1 VSVKSD
7 RWILKMCL
15 ENGMIRPFE
24 ARLVREVEGRRI
36 ISAGVSSYGYDLRLA
51 PDGFRVFSPI
61 ASAEID
67 PKNFDEN
74 SLVEAP
80 LRIAEDGSQYWLL
93 PPHSYALGVTV
104 ETFDIPRNV
113 VGLCMGKCLPGDV
126 RVIDASTGEM
136 VELRTFVEERRKQI
150 GTLNGHRI
158 TASPVTSHI
167 YSGVKPTYEVT
178 TGSGRVIRATGH
190 HPFLTF
196 EGWLELLHLRVGDR
210 IGVPREIPIF
220 GNEDLPDHEA
230 DILGLLISDGQCGTP
245 GYSPGYTSGDERLRL
260 YFAEAVRK
268 FGCLTSS
275 RTDISLRV
283 VNRHGRG
290 GLMTGHPNRMNVWL
304 EKMGLAVKSVENFVP
319 ECVFR
324 ATRQSIA
331 RFLRALFSGD
341 GSVYMSGR
349 SAVLVEYC
357 STSERLIRD
366 VQHLLLRFGIIAR
379 LRLKTTN
386 YGTSAFVLNISD
398 KDAIRKF
405 GEEIGFIPDSHK
417 DRRLQETLDYIGRF
431 PKRKSNFDTIPTT
444 GWAMLKQVCYKHGHS
459 MRSLGVDPNWRQS
472 VPRREFVKL
481 GEMLDE
487 TDLIEI
493 GQSHVLWDTVESI
506 KLIGEEPV
514 YDLSV
519 PATNNFIANDF
530 IVHNSTYARSGLIV
544 NTTPLEPGWRG
555 RLVLE
560 FSNSADL
567 PIRIYANEGIAQ
579 VTFFE
584 SDEDCE
590 TSYADRAGKYQDQVG
605 LVTPRL

>member
-1 VSVKSD
+1 
-7 RWILKMCL
+7 
-15 ENGMIRPFE
+15 MITPFE
-24 ARLVREVEGRRI
+24 ENLVREIEGRRI
-36 ISAGVSSYGYDLRLA
+36 ISAGISSYGYDLRLA
-51 PDGFRVFSPI
+51 PDGFRVFSPV

-80 LRIAEDGSQYWLL
+80 LRVSEDGSQYWLL

-104 ETFDIPRNV
+104 ETFNMPRNV

-136 VELRTFVEERRKQI
+136 VELRTFVEERRERI
-150 GTLNGHRI
+150 GTLSGQRI
-158 TASPVTSHI
+158 TASHVTNHV
-167 YSGVKPTYEVT
+167 YSGIKPTYEVT
-178 TGSGRVIRATGH
+178 TGTGRVIRGTDH

-196 EGWLELLHLRVGDR
+196 GGWVELLHLRVGDR

-220 GNEDLPDHEA
+220 GNKDLPDHEA
-230 DILGLLISDGQCGTP
+230 DILGLLISDGQCAAEGR
-245 GYSPGYTSGDERLRL
+245 SPGYTSGDERLRS

-283 VNRHGRG
+283 VNRQGRG
-290 GLMTGHPNRMNVWL
+290 GLMTGHPNKMNVWL
-304 EKMGLAVKSVENFVP
+304 TGMGLAVKSVEKFVP
-319 ECVFR
+319 ECVFK
-324 ATRQSIA
+324 ASRQSIA

-341 GSVYMSGR
+341 GSVSVSGR
-349 SAVLVEYC
+349 GAVLVEYC

-379 LRLKTTN
+379 LRLRTTN

-398 KDAIRKF
+398 KDAISKF
-405 GEEIGFIPDSHK
+405 GKEIGFIPGSLK
-417 DRRLQETLDYIGRF
+417 DRRLQETLEFIRRF
-431 PKRKSNFDTIPTT
+431 PKQKSNFNTIPTT
-444 GWAMLKQVCYKHGHS
+444 GWDTLKQACYKHGHS
-459 MRSLGVDPNWRQS
+459 MRGLGINPRWEQS
-472 VPRREFVKL
+472 VPRQEFVRL
-481 GEMLDE
+481 GEMLNE
-487 TDLIEI
+487 MGLIEI
-493 GQSHVLWDTVESI
+493 GQSHILWDTVESI
-506 KLIGEEPV
+506 RRIGEEPV

-519 PATNNFIANDF
+519 TATNNFIANDF

-584 SDEDCE
+584 SDEQCE

>member
-1 VSVKSD
+1 MSVKSD
-7 RWILKMCL
+7 RWILQMCR
-15 ENGMIRPFE
+15 ESGMIKPFE

-74 SLVEAP
+74 SLIEAP
-80 LRIAEDGSQYWLL
+80 LRVSEDGSQYWLL

-104 ETFDIPRNV
+104 ETFNMPRNV

-126 RVIDASTGEM
+126 RVIDASTGEV
-136 VELRTFVEERRKQI
+136 VELRTFVEERRKWI
-150 GTLNGHRI
+150 GTLNGHRV
-158 TASPVTSHI
+158 TAGRVTNHI

-178 TGSGRVIRATGH
+178 TRSGRVIRATDH

-196 EGWLELLHLRVGDR
+196 GGWLELLNLRVGDR

-220 GNEDLPDHEA
+220 GNKDLPDHEA
-230 DILGLLISDGQCGTP
+230 DILGLLIADGQRATP
-245 GYSPGYTSGDERLRL
+245 GHSPCYTSGDERLRS
-260 YFAEAVRK
+260 Y
-268 FGCLTSS
+268 
-275 RTDISLRV
+275 
-283 VNRHGRG
+283 
-290 GLMTGHPNRMNVWL
+290 
-304 EKMGLAVKSVENFVP
+304 KSVEKFVP
-319 ECVFR
+319 ECV
-324 ATRQSIA
+324 
-331 RFLRALFSGD
+331 
-341 GSVYMSGR
+341 
-349 SAVLVEYC
+349 
-357 STSERLIRD
+357 
-366 VQHLLLRFGIIAR
+366 
-379 LRLKTTN
+379 
-386 YGTSAFVLNISD
+386 
-398 KDAIRKF
+398 
-405 GEEIGFIPDSHK
+405 IPDSLK
-417 DRRLQETLDYIGRF
+417 DRRLQETLDYIRRF
-431 PKRKSNFDTIPTT
+431 PKQKSNFDTTPAI
-444 GWAMLKQVCYKHGHS
+444 GRDLLKQVCYKHGHS
-459 MRSLGVDPNWRQS
+459 MRSLGIDPNWGQS
-472 VPRREFVKL
+472 VPRHEFVKL
-481 GEMLDE
+481 GEIQDE
-487 TDLIEI
+487 TGLIDI
-493 GQSHVLWDTVESI
+493 GQSHILWDTVESI
-506 KLIGEEPV
+506 SLIGEEPV

-584 SDEDCE
+584 SDEECD